1 MSYTVPSS
9 ILASYKPAVL
19 RSVFNTFCALF
30 FKSLFRM
37 HVARLSGRTLYV
49 FDIDNTIGHTYPTL
63 LRDYTS
69 EKARMLSI
77 PVFPRMKNLLC
88 SLHHSKSRKVVFLT
102 SRSYTLWSTTH
113 DWLELN
119 NIPGSLIDVILVS
132 SPAEKVKL
140 LTTSASKVRI
150 VYIDD
155 LSWNQERGELKWY
168 DSELEAVKKL
178 PITYIGYK
186 TILRFNSKA

>member
-1 MSYTVPSS
+1 MTYTVPSS
-9 ILASYKPAVL
+9 ILASNKPVVL
-19 RSVFNTFCALF
+19 RSVFNTICAFFFKALF
-30 FKSLFRM
+30 RL

-63 LRDYTS
+63 LKDYTS

-88 SLHHSKSRKVVFLT
+88 SLHYSKSRKVIFLT
-102 SRSYTLWSTTH
+102 SRSYRLWSTTH
-113 DWLELN
+113 DWLEIN
-119 NIPGSLIDVILVS
+119 NIPGSLTDVILVS

-140 LTTSASKVRI
+140 LATYASNARI

-155 LSWNQERGELKWY
+155 LSWNQERGELKY
-168 DSELEAVKKL
+168 YKSELETIKKL